1 MKRLKTET
9 DSSAYVFSGKG
20 VKKTFKNEVGTHTW
34 QRVSP
39 TEKRGR
45 THTSSI
51 TVAVLDKPKNNEV
64 EIRPDE
70 VRIERTIGT
79 GKGGQNK
86 NRRSTCIVMTHHTT
100 GIKVV
105 RDGRKQ
111 HKNLEDAYKEMTKR
125 VNEYHKGGHIENQS
139 SQRKQ
144 QVSLTC
150 KRRTYR
156 VKDGLVIDHV
166 TNKQT
171 KIKNILRGKIELLQ

>member
-1 MKRLKTET
+1 MDL
-9 DSSAYVFSGKG
+9 SVYAFSGTG

-51 TVAVLDKPKNNEV
+51 TVAVLDKPQYNEV
-64 EIRPDE
+64 EVRPDE

-86 NRRSTCIVMTHHTT
+86 NRRSTCIVMTHYAT

-125 VNEYHKGGHIENQS
+125 VNEFYKTGHIENQS
-139 SQRKQ
+139 SQRKE
-144 QVSLTC
+144 QVSLTY
-150 KRRTYR
+150 KRRTY
-156 VKDGLVIDHV
+156 KTKTGLVEDHI
-166 TNKQT
+166 TGKST
-171 KIKNILRGKIELLQ
+171 KLKNILRGKIELLQ

>member
-1 MKRLKTET
+1 MRIET
-9 DSSAYVFSGKG
+9 DLSVYAFSGSG
-20 VKKTFKNEVGTHTW
+20 VKKVFKNEVGTHTW

-51 TVAVLDKPKNNEV
+51 TVAVLDKQQFNEIEV
-64 EIRPDE
+64 RPDE

-86 NRRSTCIVMTHHTT
+86 NRRSTCIVMTHYAT

-125 VNEYHKGGHIENQS
+125 INDYYRSGHIENES
-139 SQRKQ
+139 SQRREQ
-144 QVSLTC
+144 INLTD

-156 VKDGLVIDHV
+156 VKDGLVIDHI
-166 TNKQT
+166 TDKQT
-171 KIKNILRGKIELLQ
+171 KLKNILRGKIELLQ